1 MNSLDRLSKRMK
13 ELQDTAM
20 GETHPVLDFDKDDV
34 DTLDFVTATANLRAT
49 IFGIDP
55 KTKFDTKRKSQMRV
69 LQSGALP
76 DLITE
81 MAGNIIPAIAT
92 TNAMTAGLCV
102 LQAMKVLKND
112 YANARMVFLERSGA
126 RAINSDS
133 LKPPNPDCPICS
145 VAVGRVTI
153 DPKRATINDLV
164 DDVLRSQ
171 LGYGEEFS
179 VNTELGTVYD
189 PDLED
194 NLPKK
199 LVDVGVRSESFLT
212 VVDDTDDQPRVNLEL
227 IIHTQDE

>member
-13 ELQDTAM
+13 GLQDTAM

-55 KTKFDTKRKSQMRV
+55 KSKFDTKRKSQMRV
-69 LQSGALP
+69 LQLGALSN
-76 DLITE
+76 LVTE

-92 TNAMTAGLCV
+92 TNAMAAGLCV

-133 LKPPNPDCPICS
+133 LKPPNPNCPICS
-145 VAVGRVTI
+145 VTVGRITI

-164 DDVLRSQ
+164 EDVLRSQ

-179 VNTELGTVYD
+179 INTELGTVYD

-199 LVDVGVRSESFLT
+199 LVDVGVRNESFLT

-227 IIHTQDE
+227 VVHTQDE